1 MISNEAIVVRLVL
14 AAIFGGIVGMERET
28 VNRPAG
34 FRTHI
39 LVCVGSALIMMT
51 SMNLFYLFPPG
62 SADPGRIAAQVV
74 SGMGFLGA
82 GTILREGVNIKGL
95 TTAASLWAIAG
106 MGLALGAGMYVQAG
120 VGTLII
126 FLTLTLLNRVEL
138 WIAAKKRFKQVTL
151 RIADTPGQMGSI
163 GTALGKLRVSIK
175 KIELK
180 DIEESKEAL
189 LILLLE
195 VPPYLD
201 MTTVVIELS
210 ELSGVFEVDHEE
222 G

>member
-1 MISNEAIVVRLVL
+1 MISNEAIVIRLVL

-175 KIELK
+175 KIEIK
-180 DIEESKEAL
+180 DIAESKEAL

-210 ELSGVFEVDHEE
+210 ELSGVFEVEYEE